1 MKKSILMLLLATTT
15 FSAIAQEK
23 NLAKRDK
30 AEQMTVEQKN
40 QLMLKKMTLDLNLS
54 TSQQNEVSALI
65 AAQSAKREAKKAEML
80 KNKAD
85 KKTIT
90 AQQKFDLKSEILNNQ
105 IEMKEKMK
113 KILSKDQMAK
123 WETQKD
129 KRQEKN
135 HKRMKQ
141 HRNKAKKEVSE

>member
-1 MKKSILMLLLATTT
+1 MKKSILMLLLASTT

-23 NLAKRDK
+23 NLAKREK
-30 AEQMTVEQKN
+30 AEQMSVEQKN
-40 QLMLKKMTLDLNLS
+40 QLMLKKMTLDLDLS
-54 TSQQNEVSALI
+54 TSQQNEVSGLI

-85 KKTIT
+85 KKAIT
-90 AQQKFDLKSEILNNQ
+90 AQQKFDRKSEMLNNQ

-113 KILSKDQMAK
+113 KILSKDQMVK

-129 KRQEKN
+129 KRMANN

>member
-40 QLMLKKMTLDLNLS
+40 QLLLKKMILDLDLS
-54 TSQQNEVSALI
+54 TSQQNEVSVLI

-85 KKTIT
+85 KKAIT
-90 AQQKFDLKSEILNNQ
+90 AQQKFDRKSEMLNNQ

-113 KILSKDQMAK
+113 KILSKDQMVK

-129 KRQEKN
+129 KRMVNN

-141 HRNKAKKEVSE
+141 HRNKVKKEVSE